1 MKDYLFLIKNE
12 KKLYN
17 KNELNILML
26 DMLYLNVYIYVYV
39 LIK

>member
-17 KNELNILML
+17 KNELNILMF
-26 DMLYLNVYIYVYV
+26 DMLLNVYIYVYV

>member
-17 KNELNILML
+17 KNELNILMF